1 MGTYTSPQEAA
12 RAYDAAVMALRGP
25 RARRNFV
32 YPSSV
37 ELRFHKDCSNIGTGM
52 HGDMAN
58 EPTNCQECNN
68 NAITSSSIE
77 LQRHD
82 SAEDFAL
89 HLSQED
95 LDLLSYILNP

>member
-1 MGTYTSPQEAA
+1 
-12 RAYDAAVMALRGP
+12 MALRGP

-32 YPSSV
+32 YPSTV
-37 ELRFHKDCSNIGTGM
+37 ELRFHKDCSNIDTGV
-52 HGDMAN
+52 HGDMA
-58 EPTNCQECNN
+58 TNCQECNDN
-68 NAITSSSIE
+68 EITSSSIE

-82 SAEDFAL
+82 SAEVFAV